1 MEGILDPV
9 SQNVICTLTL
19 YCVSFI
25 YSFCYS
31 VYMDYINL
39 SVEKCGVFCFFNISG
54 YTCYQTQELQPKK
67 NIWSDCLPVVPS
79 LQLECTNFIMCIS
92 PNDESGEG

>member
-67 NIWSDCLPVVPS
+67 K
-79 LQLECTNFIMCIS
+79 T
-92 PNDESGEG
+92 SGVTAYLLSQVYSWNAQTL

>member
-39 SVEKCGVFCFFNISG
+39 SVEKCGVFCFLIYLVTHATKHKNYNLKKTSG
-54 YTCYQTQELQPKK
+54 VTAYLLSQVYSWNAQTL
-67 NIWSDCLPVVPS
+67 
-79 LQLECTNFIMCIS
+79 
-92 PNDESGEG
+92 